1 VRITEDL
8 QGIETKG
15 VELDDLRPGENEC
28 QVTTFQLIG
37 LEPPKKLTHTQTER
51 QRKRRKRSEKKRRQL
66 YSALARRK
74 LKLNFAICQ
83 LIIYLKSN

>member
-37 LEPPKKLTHTQTER
+37 LEPPKKLTHTHRQRDRER
-51 QRKRRKRSEKKRRQL
+51 DGKGQRKRDGSFTRLWQEE
-66 YSALARRK
+66 
-74 LKLNFAICQ
+74 N
-83 LIIYLKSN
+83 